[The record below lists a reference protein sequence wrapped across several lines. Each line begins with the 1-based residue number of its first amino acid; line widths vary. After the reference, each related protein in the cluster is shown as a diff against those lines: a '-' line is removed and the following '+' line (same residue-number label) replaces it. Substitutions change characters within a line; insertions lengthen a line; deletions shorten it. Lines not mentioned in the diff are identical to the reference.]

1 MASFRKL
8 AVWEKAHA
16 LTVLTYQ
23 MAEQHL
29 RRRHPELAAQLTRA
43 TASIPA
49 NIAEGVAHRSDA
61 QLNRFLD
68 MAYASSQEADYHLL
82 LAKDLDALPLSA
94 YAHLE
99 ARLAEVRQMLSG
111 LRRRVQSRL
120 RDKGKRGGRMA
131 SPLTPV
137 T

>member
-1 MASFRKL
+1 MASFRNL

-16 LTVLTYQ
+16 LTVFTYR
-23 MAEQHL
+23 MAEHHL
-29 RRRHPELAAQLTRA
+29 LRRHPELASQLTRA
-43 TASIPA
+43 IASIPA

-61 QLNRFLD
+61 QLHRFLD

-82 LAKDLDALPLSA
+82 LAKDLEALPLSD

-99 ARLAEVRQMLSG
+99 ARLTEVRQMLSG

-120 RDKGKRGGRMA
+120 RDKGKRGGRPA